1 MPAKRPRS
9 RVRRS
14 PDEARA
20 HILDAADAVFRDQLP
35 DAVGLREIADAA
47 EVSHGLVTH
56 YFATYDGLVAAV
68 IARRLDA
75 ARATAF
81 AHLAQTT
88 VVADEAPVLSVLVD
102 LLADRTLIRL
112 VVWSLLTGR
121 GATVFGA
128 DGQLGRLVD
137 GMAARLAATGA
148 QLARDRV
155 ELAVMIALATVTGW
169 GVLGEAMDRA
179 LGRAEPVDRGV
190 LRTELRRMLR
200 VYLAAP

>member
-1 MPAKRPRS
+1 
-9 RVRRS
+9 
-14 PDEARA
+14 
-20 HILDAADAVFRDQLP
+20 
-35 DAVGLREIADAA
+35 
-47 EVSHGLVTH
+47 
-56 YFATYDGLVAAV
+56 
-68 IARRLDA
+68 
-75 ARATAF
+75 
-81 AHLAQTT
+81 
-88 VVADEAPVLSVLVD
+88 VLSVLVD